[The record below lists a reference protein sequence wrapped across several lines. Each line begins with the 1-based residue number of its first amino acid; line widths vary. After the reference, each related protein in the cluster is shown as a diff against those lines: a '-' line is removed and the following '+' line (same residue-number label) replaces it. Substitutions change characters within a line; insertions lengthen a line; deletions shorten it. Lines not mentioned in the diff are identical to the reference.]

1 MSSHEPTH
9 NEKNTLSQLRLTPP
23 IMKIANKTPLALAL
37 LTLVTGASQIHAASL
52 APDFSMI
59 ITTSEG
65 VGAFNST
72 LSGTNVQ
79 TFDNLLGVH
88 KDVVWEGVGTFDQLN
103 VIKADVYGGAPSAS
117 MPKGTPYAVE
127 GIGKI
132 AQTTLKLNEASSY
145 FGLYW
150 SAGDSANDLKFYNQG
165 VLVADFTTAN
175 LMNMLPKSY
184 YGNPIAA
191 GDNAGKNSGEPYG
204 FINFIGGANTSWDTV
219 VFGNTQ
225 GSGFEADNYTV
236 RNEGWNPAKDGA
248 LPGTPVVALES
259 SGGVQT
265 VSKITS
271 ASMKDD
277 KLVLNVVNSKTGKSS
292 VLNFA
297 PAAPAAPA
305 PPIGAVAAFVSVVAL
320 KGLRRKKA
328 A

>member
-1 MSSHEPTH
+1 
-9 NEKNTLSQLRLTPP
+9 
-23 IMKIANKTPLALAL
+23 MKIKNETTVAAAL
-37 LTLVTGASQIHAASL
+37 LSLLMGATQIHAASV

-79 TFDNLLGVH
+79 TFDNLSGVN
-88 KDVVWEGVGTFDQLN
+88 KNVVWDGVGTFDEIN
-103 VIKADVYGGAPSAS
+103 VIPANAYGGAPSAA
-117 MPKGTPYAVE
+117 MPTGTAYAVE
-127 GIGKI
+127 GIGKVT
-132 AQTTLKLNEASSY
+132 QTTLKLNEASSY

-150 SAGDSANDLKFYNQG
+150 SAGDAANDLKFYSNG

-184 YGNPIAA
+184 YGNPIAE
-191 GDNAGKNSGEPYG
+191 GNNAGQNKGEPYG
-204 FINFIGGANTSWDTV
+204 FINFIGGADTSWDTI

-236 RNEGWNPAKDGA
+236 RSEGWNPKTDGA
-248 LPGTPVVALES
+248 LPGTAVVALQS

-271 ASMKDD
+271 ATMKDD
-277 KLVLNVVNSKTGKSS
+277 KLVLNTVNTKTGASS
-292 VLNFA
+292 VINFA